1 MARHLMSLLQHAFL
15 GVRERQALLAH
26 VEERGLD
33 ALLLEDVQDRAAVF
47 ARPVVERQRDDLL
60 PLRARVQRHD
70 DRVLRLDGDAFVHM
84 LAGTFPDPVFV
95 HAVFPGLLEYLYRA
109 ACDADAFAVRH
120 GLLSHGMVFGHI
132 LA

>member
-1 MARHLMSLLQHAFL
+1 MSRIGPLYLLGPSSNVSAMTF
-15 GVRERQALLAH
+15 
-26 VEERGLD
+26 
-33 ALLLEDVQDRAAVF
+33 F
-47 ARPVVERQRDDLL
+47 

-109 ACDADAFAVRH
+109 ACDVDAFAVRH